1 MWHTGHVASLARK
14 MNGTQGS
21 AMLKTVRTG
30 TEIGNSGKV
39 CVIIIAIMLT
49 VEITGTSNSKVLSAV
64 KIASH
69 G

>member
-1 MWHTGHVASLARK
+1 MLSLARK
-14 MNGTQGS
+14 RNGTQGS
-21 AMLKTVRTG
+21 AMLKIARVGR
-30 TEIGNSGKV
+30 EMGNSGKV